1 MDFIPA
7 TRYPMKQMKGRDLIK
22 IPSKSSAHVHYI
34 SNIKLPP
41 LKHMDIIVNHVVPKF
56 CFALKSSFSDE

>member
-7 TRYPMKQMKGRDLIK
+7 IRYPMKQMKGRDLIK

-41 LKHMDIIVNHVVPKF
+41 LKDMDIIVNHVIPNF
-56 CFALKSSFSDE
+56 CLCFEKLIL

>member
-1 MDFIPA
+1 
-7 TRYPMKQMKGRDLIK
+7 MKQMKGRDLIK